1 MAVWQKLIHIKII
14 GFAAFWLTDTHG
26 LVSALA
32 ALLRDGE
39 TLEDLMKLSPEE
51 LLLRWANFHLE
62 NAGWSKINNF
72 SHDIKVS
79 LNVFVYCALIV
90 CLHANKLP
98 RKAPYKC
105 KELLL
110 L

>member
-1 MAVWQKLIHIKII
+1 MYLC
-14 GFAAFWLTDTHG
+14 
-26 LVSALA
+26 LVLALA

-79 LNVFVYCALIV
+79 LNVPVHCALLLCHCAEELSAV
-90 CLHANKLP
+90 CSVFMKFVLFPMAVGQCN
-98 RKAPYKC
+98 
-105 KELLL
+105 
-110 L
+110 

>member
-1 MAVWQKLIHIKII
+1 MQNHVLFVTVLEKLIHIRIS
-14 GFAAFWLTDTHG
+14 GFAAFWLADTHG
-26 LVSALA
+26 LFSALA

-79 LNVFVYCALIV
+79 LDVFVYCVLIV
-90 CLHANKLP
+90 CLHANKVSDLCL
-98 RKAPYKC
+98 Y
-105 KELLL
+105 
-110 L
+110 